1 MFLRFIFYILL
12 MLIIAAAA
20 VAVYIFNWKQ
30 PFDAEISRINE
41 EYDTLQTKIRRGNQL
56 DEEIRRVT
64 QKITDTKRE
73 VVTLLRERTKDR
85 DLNKFLNDAERD
97 AQDSGV
103 ILKSISIRPKTQRQ
117 RFTEIPLEFQVEG
130 TYFQLYDFLTRIEK
144 RGFLS
149 FARSSMSLTGG
160 GAARG
165 VTISNLRDMI
175 DGNPN
180 VTDIAGKKVNLT
192 KYTDSTEFPRL
203 RIQFDGSVI
212 IIDRSHIANFE
223 GS

>member
-1 MFLRFIFYILL
+1 MFLRFIFYVLL
-12 MLIIAAAA
+12 MLIIAVAS
-20 VAVYIFNWKQ
+20 VAVYIFQWKH
-30 PFDAEISRINE
+30 PYDAEKSKISE
-41 EYDTLQTKIRRGNQL
+41 EYENLQAKIKRGAQIE
-56 DEEIRRVT
+56 EEIRRAK
-64 QKITDTKRE
+64 QKIIDTKRE
-73 VVTLLRERTKDR
+73 VVTLLREKTKDR

-103 ILKSISIRPKTQRQ
+103 SLKSISIRPKTQRP

-130 TYFQLYDFLTRIEK
+130 TYFQLYNFLTRIEK

-165 VTISNLRDMI
+165 VTVTNLRDMI

-180 VTDIAGKKVNLT
+180 VSDIAGKKINLT
-192 KYTDSTEFPRL
+192 KYTDGTEFPRL
-203 RIQFDGSVI
+203 RVQFDGNVI
-212 IIDRSHIANFE
+212 IIDSSHIANFE
-223 GS
+223 GE